1 MLVGW
6 SGKGGRGRCRPR
18 QWSDQNKYYE
28 QTRGGGCA
36 VIGSPHLEIVMPFPS
51 PDTVP
56 PVTMIYFICFLVSV
70 GTGFGVEEGELMPER
85 RAASKSFQIWCTFVK
100 LLPPPCCWGKA
111 SGRAFFPSRGICLAY
126 LASEKKDRK
135 CWEMLHHRNF
145 EIVTW

>member
-6 SGKGGRGRCRPR
+6 SGKGGRGRRRPR

-100 LLPPPCCWGKA
+100 LLPPPCCWGKSEWA
-111 SGRAFFPSRGICLAY
+111 RLFSLSWY
-126 LASEKKDRK
+126 LFSVSCKRKKRSK
-135 CWEMLHHRNF
+135 MLGN
-145 EIVTW
+145 VTS